1 LRAAIDTQDVVTR
14 TVRVFATSDA
24 GAPNYRCNFM
34 LALTFSDGGT
44 YTDRVKADVHRGDAD
59 SLAVTRKYGKTVSK
73 VVLGSTKCSAF

>member
-1 LRAAIDTQDVVTR
+1 
-14 TVRVFATSDA
+14 
-24 GAPNYRCNFM
+24 M